1 MEKKVYHLSHTDLD
15 GYACQF
21 LTNKIFEKIEFYNS
35 NYGNEIDEKLQEIF
49 KKIEKDKEESFLVLI
64 TDLNL
69 TKEQSKLLTELKNKS
84 SKNVELLLLD
94 HHITGEECAKE
105 YEWYHLDTTKSAT
118 KITYEHFVKEHKE
131 LEEFAD
137 FVEIVNAIDI
147 WLQESDK
154 FEMGKV
160 CMRLI
165 KDSNEINRTLFPTE
179 HSRYKFFLLEKAQEF
194 FNKHKG
200 NIKLEEAIH
209 TIKKRFFLNYGQEDD
224 TLDNLVSHF
233 IVELLS
239 KNKDK
244 MSITYKGH
252 KGILTYNIGNTS
264 VIGNEFLTKN
274 EDFDFFM
281 DVTNRKTISLR
292 ANGKIDVSL
301 MAKEIADGGGHKNA
315 SGGKLANFKDS
326 FIYDNIK
333 YQIQEILN
341 SNQDKKEEG

>member
-1 MEKKVYHLSHTDLD
+1 MNKKVYHLSHTDLD

-21 LTNKIFEKIEFYNS
+21 LTYKIFDDIEFFNS
-35 NYGNEIDEKLQEIF
+35 NYGTEIDEKLQEIF
-49 KKIEKDKEESFLVLI
+49 KKIEESKKENFLILI

-69 TKEQSKLLTELKNKS
+69 TEEQAKLFLDLKEKS
-84 SKNVELLLLD
+84 SKNIEILLLD
-94 HHITGEECAKE
+94 HHITGEELAKK
-105 YEWYHLDTTKSAT
+105 YKWYHLDTTKSAT
-118 KITYEHFVKEHKE
+118 KLTYEYFVKEHKE
-131 LEEFAD
+131 LEKFAD

-147 WLQESDK
+147 WLKESDR

-165 KDSNEINRTLFPTE
+165 KDSNEINRMLFPNE
-179 HSRYKFFLLEKAQEF
+179 HSKYKFFLLEKAQEF
-194 FNKHKG
+194 FNKNKG

-209 TIKKRFFLNYGQEDD
+209 SLKKEFFLKYKENDD

-239 KNKDK
+239 KNKER

-281 DVTNRKTISLR
+281 DVTGRKTISLR

-301 MAKEIADGGGHKNA
+301 MAKEIAQGGGHKNA
-315 SGGKLANFKDS
+315 SGGKLTNFKDS
-326 FIYDNIK
+326 FVYDNIK
-333 YQIQEILN
+333 SQIQEILN
-341 SNQDKKEEG
+341 STQNEEG